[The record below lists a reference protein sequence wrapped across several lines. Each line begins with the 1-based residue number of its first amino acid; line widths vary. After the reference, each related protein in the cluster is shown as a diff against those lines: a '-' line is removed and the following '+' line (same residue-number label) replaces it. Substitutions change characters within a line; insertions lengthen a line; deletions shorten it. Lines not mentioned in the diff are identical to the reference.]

1 VSPGT
6 SCTANRITALIPFFY
21 GVSGGIPTVK
31 AALQDKDALSAYATI
46 ARQ

>member
-21 GVSGGIPTVK
+21 GVSGGIPTVI